1 MEEGILITKKEMEKA
16 LIRELEKNKEY
27 VEVVNIVRKN
37 TQGRIWLMGGA
48 VSMNI
53 IKSLYGYS
61 QPQHDFDF
69 LVKKLK
75 ENIIVPTY
83 WKITRN
89 RFNNPKLIKGSIE
102 VDIVPLETVESILE
116 RKLKPTITN
125 FLTGT
130 PLDIQ
135 SLVFDID
142 KKELI
147 GDLGIKALQRKEVR
161 INNKKRFSAKAQRK
175 GLTPQELLHQITKS
189 LGFKPVFT

>member
-1 MEEGILITKKEMEKA
+1 
-16 LIRELEKNKEY
+16 
-27 VEVVNIVRKN
+27 
-37 TQGRIWLMGGA
+37 MGGI
-48 VSMNI
+48 VSRSI
-53 IKSLYGYS
+53 IKSLYRHS

-75 ENIIVPTY
+75 DPLVVPSE
-83 WKITRN
+83 WKINKN
-89 RFNNPKLIKGSIE
+89 RFNNPKLIRGNIE
-102 VDIVPLETVESILE
+102 VDVVPLETVESVLE
-116 RKLKPTITN
+116 RKLKPTIAN

-135 SLVFDID
+135 SLIFDVD

-175 GLTPQELLHQITKS
+175 GLTPPELLQQIAKS
-189 LGFKPVFT
+189 LGFKPVFTC